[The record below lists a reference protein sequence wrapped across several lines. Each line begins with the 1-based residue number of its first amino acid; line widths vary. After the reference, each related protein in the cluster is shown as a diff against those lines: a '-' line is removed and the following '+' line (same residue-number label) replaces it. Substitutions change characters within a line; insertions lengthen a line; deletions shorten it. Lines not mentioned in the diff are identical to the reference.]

1 MAFLVICDLAVF
13 ATYLGADLAGKRPKG
28 SDPFKHGSLTSW
40 QRFCAP
46 VRSFTLSALVG
57 QCVLDVAL
65 LFAVICC
72 SLTLCRVFMIGD
84 FMRVSVQLAS
94 GVSPL
99 LIYRFAFTLMA
110 LRLAQ
115 NVLFLWGLWATIRAA
130 HPPARLVPDWRFQ
143 LFKVSTTRT
152 YVNELIRLRQRQEQE
167 QSQRPER
174 EMTLFERYMQLTRE
188 SQRRESDASRL
199 QRHLRILE
207 EHRQRQQE
215 AGARANGDVE
225 AGNIEVARRDPTA
238 ERRDQPTA
246 TTAGQDPP
254 TTARQGG
261 PRSAEWGFA
270 SISDSLSWLWQYGT
284 RLMWSSPHNASGV
297 PSTVDQMGRP
307 RPPEVREATNGAS
320 GPGHSQAPDP
330 LP

>member
-13 ATYLGADLAGKRPKG
+13 ATYLGAGDRRLPLRLASECAQPGALTHNRYLWPLFPRADLAGKRPKG

-110 LRLAQ
+110 LRLGEHPWGRRERRVRCFANPAYTALRESEAGPRPTPPWPPQDRLGLALTHPGPPCLSAAQ

-215 AGARANGDVE
+215 AG
-225 AGNIEVARRDPTA
+225 
-238 ERRDQPTA
+238 
-246 TTAGQDPP
+246 
-254 TTARQGG
+254 
-261 PRSAEWGFA
+261 
-270 SISDSLSWLWQYGT
+270 
-284 RLMWSSPHNASGV
+284 
-297 PSTVDQMGRP
+297 
-307 RPPEVREATNGAS
+307 
-320 GPGHSQAPDP
+320 
-330 LP
+330 